1 MRRIVVVIAGSLS
14 LACSPKHDATP
25 AADSTTQRTRDS
37 VIGESRLPG
46 ATGVKGAL
54 RLSDSADA
62 RNARNAAISAD
73 Q

>member
-1 MRRIVVVIAGSLS
+1 MRTIVLSLAVSLS
-14 LACSPKHDATP
+14 LGCSARPAAP
-25 AADSTTQRTRDS
+25 AADSTTQHTRDS
-37 VIGESRLPG
+37 ILGESRLPG

-62 RNARNAAISAD
+62 RNARNAAVTAD

>member
-1 MRRIVVVIAGSLS
+1 MRNILLTFASLCS
-14 LACSPKHDATP
+14 LACAPERADST
-25 AADSTTQRTRDS
+25 AADSMPKRTRDS
-37 VIGESRLPG
+37 ILGESRLPG

-54 RLSDSADA
+54 RLTDSADA